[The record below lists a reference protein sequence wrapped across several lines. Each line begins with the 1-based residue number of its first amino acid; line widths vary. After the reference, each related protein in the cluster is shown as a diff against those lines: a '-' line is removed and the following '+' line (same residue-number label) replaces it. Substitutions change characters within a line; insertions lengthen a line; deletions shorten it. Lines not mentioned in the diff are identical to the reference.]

1 MKRSLDVV
9 GRPWLWY
16 AVSAVAALI
25 AVGALW
31 GQGVTMGTAFT
42 GGHEFRVTQSE
53 AGATQDTAD
62 AVRDALADADIDG
75 AGSPEVTTTSE
86 GIAVRTGSLD
96 EDASGQVVDTIG
108 EATGATPA
116 DISRD
121 EIGAS
126 WDSDDTDRVLLGV
139 VVLLVLVLLLV
150 WSYFR
155 EWKMALAA
163 LVAAVL
169 DVVITGGALALF
181 GLDVT
186 PAAITGLLAV
196 LAFSVYDTVAVFDR
210 VRHHTTGPHRTRM
223 GYAAGAALAVNQ
235 SLARSVSTA
244 IVVVV
249 PAAVLLVLGPV
260 SLQGLALV
268 LLVGTGVSIY
278 SSLFLATPLLVHL
291 KRGEKQVKEA
301 DRRAASR
308 TRQAARAASY
318 EKPAGGK
325 PTKKSGTA
333 KPKAA
338 APSGRTAPRPRTTVV
353 QSRSAGR
360 PQPTRKPKSKRGR
373 R

>member
-1 MKRSLDVV
+1 MKRSVDVV
-9 GRPWLWY
+9 GRPWPWY
-16 AVSAVAALI
+16 AVSAVAVLI

-31 GQGVTMGTAFT
+31 GQGVTMGAAFT

-53 AGATQDTAD
+53 AGATQETAD
-62 AVRDALADADIDG
+62 TVRDALADADIDG
-75 AGSPEVTTTSE
+75 AGAPEVTTTSE
-86 GIAVRTGSLD
+86 GVAVRTGSLN
-96 EDASGQVVDTIG
+96 EDASGQVVDTIR
-108 EATGATPA
+108 EATGATAA
-116 DISRD
+116 DITLS

-126 WDSDDTDRVLLGV
+126 WGSDDTERVLLGV
-139 VVLLVLVLLLV
+139 IVVLLLVLLLV
-150 WSYFR
+150 WAHFR

-163 LVAAVL
+163 LVAAVH
-169 DVVITGGALALF
+169 DVVITGGVLALF

-186 PAAITGLLAV
+186 PAVITGLLAV
-196 LAFSVYDTVAVFDR
+196 LAFTVYDTVTVFDR
-210 VRHHTTGPHRTRM
+210 VRHHTTGHHRTRM
-223 GYAAGAALAVNQ
+223 GYAAAAGLAVNH
-235 SLARSVSTA
+235 SLARSLSTA
-244 IVVVV
+244 VVVAL
-249 PAAVLLVLGPV
+249 PAVALLVLGPG
-260 SLQGLALV
+260 SLKGLALV

-308 TRQAARAASY
+308 TRQAARATSY
-318 EKPAGGK
+318 EEPGRGK
-325 PTKKSGTA
+325 PRKHGTA